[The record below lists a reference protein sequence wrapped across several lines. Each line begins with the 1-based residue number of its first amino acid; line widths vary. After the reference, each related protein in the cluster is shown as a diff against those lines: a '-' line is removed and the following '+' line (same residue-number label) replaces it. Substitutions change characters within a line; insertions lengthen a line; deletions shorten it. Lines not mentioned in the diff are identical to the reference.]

1 MHERPV
7 GDLVDA
13 VAAAG
18 AAPFIP
24 LPLLPHQLSID
35 TSTPPPLPPT
45 RSGATVTYRGKPG
58 CLPCD
63 VIGCS
68 LQSRDLHVAT
78 GTSSQFLSGLLMAA
92 AVGEGEGGGSVRVKS
107 ASDSVVSEP

>member
-1 MHERPV
+1 MT
-7 GDLVDA
+7 LSTLWLQQA
-13 VAAAG
+13 
-18 AAPFIP
+18 
-24 LPLLPHQLSID
+24 LPLSSPSPSSPLNSLLTHH
-35 TSTPPPLPPT
+35 PPPSPPI
-45 RSGATVTYRGKPG
+45 RSGATVTYRGKTG

-78 GTSSQFLSGLLMAA
+78 GTSSQCLSGLLMAA